1 MIVKELTETEKQKRF
16 EGALKRILEEVKE
29 YRKLPTNMVGGND
42 IQLVESWFKERN
54 KQK

>member
-1 MIVKELTETEKQKRF
+1 MNKPITETERRERF